1 MHCVVYLAF
10 KVHAR
15 ALGTIGDNVE
25 PLVKEIRDY
34 AGYYCA
40 MALGAEKDG
49 DLAQAFHYLWEL
61 KVEVAYPFLT
71 GLYHGYSIGLLV
83 KDDFPRP
90 SNWSRPTFSAGRS
103 ARRRPTL

>member
-49 DLAQAFHYLWEL
+49 DLAQAFH
-61 KVEVAYPFLT
+61 
-71 GLYHGYSIGLLV
+71 
-83 KDDFPRP
+83 
-90 SNWSRPTFSAGRS
+90 
-103 ARRRPTL
+103 